1 MRFFNSI
8 LAFFLGM
15 FLMLGL
21 ACKKKNDLV
30 ISMDS
35 DTIFVNQ
42 EVRFLVNV
50 DFKVKE
56 EEWKILETN
65 TSFSNVGA
73 AAYKFP
79 AKGIYTIQYS
89 AQSGIFK
96 KVNAQKKVI
105 VYALS
110 GTIKNYWNDESV
122 IHGDIS
128 LWVKGTRYD
137 GKHYEDSVFFGSKNG
152 ITSTED
158 CEYIYEPK
166 VFLNVPGGRYKCF
179 LRYKYYYQ
187 GTIWVEHADSVLID
201 GSCVSFN
208 Y

>member
-8 LAFFLGM
+8 LAFFLGI
-15 FLMLGL
+15 FLMLGF

-30 ISMDS
+30 ISLDT

-42 EVRFLVNV
+42 AVRFSVNV

-56 EEWKILETN
+56 EEWKVIETN
-65 TSFSNVGA
+65 TSFSNVSA
-73 AAYKFP
+73 ATYKFP
-79 AKGIYTIQYS
+79 VKGIYTIQYS
-89 AQSGIFK
+89 AKSGLFK
-96 KVNAQKKVI
+96 KVSAQKKVI
-105 VYALS
+105 VYALP
-110 GTIKNYWNDESV
+110 GIIKNYWNNESL

-137 GKHYEDSVFFGSKNG
+137 GKHYEDSVFYDNKNG
-152 ITSTED
+152 IASTED

-187 GTIWVEHADSVLID
+187 GTIWVEHTDSVFID
-201 GSCVSFN
+201 GNCESFN